1 MACYRMRGCGSMS
14 PEEETPEPGNDHI
27 EVSPAPLPG
36 PLDRLSEGE
45 MERKQAIARVGTQV
59 LNSLTAHFLDQG
71 FDWLLP
77 VVFSPST
84 DPLWPDPGAS
94 IEKRIEVEI
103 YERTVRAMLSMIVH
117 KMVACSLAY
126 PKLFILSPNVRIERR
141 ERGKTGVHT
150 YEFSQFDFE
159 LRDASAQ
166 DVRELVEG
174 VFHGLL
180 HDLAANRQEDLDY
193 LGGVNTG
200 PFEAPFRVLD
210 RVDLEEEYGQDWEA
224 RLSADLLQP
233 AWVVNIPRE
242 FYDFEDLETGVWD
255 NYDLFLPG
263 IGEVLSGARREWKHG
278 KIVHK
283 IERDGVDPA
292 NYELLLRLAEEG
304 RLRPSAGA
312 GIGLERLIGWIV
324 GARHIGEVQAF
335 PKVPGSV
342 YDL

>member
-1 MACYRMRGCGSMS
+1 MS
-14 PEEETPEPGNDHI
+14 PKEETRGSEDDDR
-27 EVSPAPLPG
+27 EVSSAPLPG

-59 LNSLTAHFLDQG
+59 LHSLTSRFLDQG

-77 VVFSPST
+77 VVLSPST

-103 YERTVRAMLSMIVH
+103 YERTVRATLSMIIH

-141 ERGKTGVHT
+141 ERGSTGVHT
-150 YEFSQFDFE
+150 YEFTQLDFE

-174 VFHGLL
+174 VFRGLL
-180 HDLAANRQEDLDY
+180 QDLAATRQEELDY
-193 LGGVNTG
+193 LGVGNTG
-200 PFEAPFRVLD
+200 PPDAPFRVLD
-210 RVDLEEEYGQDWEA
+210 RVDLEEEYGKDWEA
-224 RLSADLLQP
+224 GLRADLREP

-242 FYDFEDLETGVWD
+242 FYDFEDFDTGVWD

-263 IGEVLSGARREWKHG
+263 IGEVLSGARREWEHA
-278 KIVHK
+278 KIRHK

-292 NYELLLRLAEEG
+292 NYKLLLRLAEEG

-312 GIGLERLIGWIV
+312 GIGLERLIGWLV
-324 GARHIGEVQAF
+324 ATPHIGEVQAF
-335 PKVPGSV
+335 PKVPGTV

>member
-1 MACYRMRGCGSMS
+1 MTEGGGTQDS
-14 PEEETPEPGNDHI
+14 PGGDRT
-27 EVSPAPLPG
+27 VSPAPLPR
-36 PLDRLSEGE
+36 PLEGLSRDE
-45 MERKQAIARVGTQV
+45 MKRKRAIGRVGTAV
-59 LNSLTAHFLDQG
+59 LHSLTSRFLGHG

-103 YERTVRAMLSMIVH
+103 YERTVRATLSMIIH

-126 PKLFILSPNVRIERR
+126 PKLFILSPNVRVERR
-141 ERGKTGVHT
+141 ERGTTGVHT
-150 YEFSQFDFE
+150 YEFTQLDFE
-159 LRDASAQ
+159 IRDATVRDIQ
-166 DVRELVEG
+166 IQVEDVFRS
-174 VFHGLL
+174 LL
-180 HDLAANRQEDLDY
+180 EDLRGTRGEELEV
-193 LGGVNTG
+193 LGRLADLRAPSG
-200 PFEAPFRVLD
+200 PFRVID
-210 RVDLEEEYGQDWEA
+210 RRGLEEEYGEDWEA
-224 RLSADLLQP
+224 GLSAGLREP

-242 FYDFEDLETGVWD
+242 FYDFEELDTGVWD

-263 IGEVLSGARREWKHG
+263 MGEILSGARREWEHG

-283 IERDGVDPA
+283 MERDGVDPS
-292 NYELLLRLAEEG
+292 NYALLLTLAKAG
-304 RLRPSAGA
+304 RLKPSAGA

-335 PKVPGSV
+335 PKVPGTV